1 MKSRLKKSSVSL
13 LAILIMAILMVLP
26 TGYEDAVIYKGTDK
40 VKAKVVSTDE
50 STVKSSGLIQSGEQ
64 FCEVELLGGK
74 FKGKTTRAV
83 NMLSGSLES
92 DKIFEEGDIAHV
104 VVSYSGDKISSVTMS
119 DHYRLDKEILLAGMF
134 VALLIAFAGWTGLRA
149 VYSFVITI
157 LTIWKILVPAY
168 LAGVNPVWC
177 GILITAFL
185 TLMIIFLVYGFD
197 RKTVAAVS
205 GAFLGILVTCVM
217 GCIFTDA
224 FKIHGAVMAYSES
237 LLYSGYQDLNLTK
250 IFMSG
255 IFIGASGAMMDLAV
269 DITSAVNEVVHKKPS
284 IGWKEAA
291 KSGMNVGRAAMGT
304 MTTTLLLAY
313 SGGYIA
319 LLMTFMAQ
327 GTPIENILN
336 YKYVSAELLD
346 TIVGSFGLVT
356 VAPFTA
362 LTSAV
367 LLTGKRYKEKV
378 SREWKEDLGNKTEKC
393 RCTEVEECGKLVSN
407 TKDSVDNYP
416 ESREKS

>member
-1 MKSRLKKSSVSL
+1 MLNRLKKNSASL
-13 LAILIMAILMVLP
+13 LAILLILILMALP
-26 TGYEDAVIYKGTDK
+26 TGYEDAAIYKGTDK
-40 VKAKVVSTDE
+40 VKAKVLSTDE
-50 STVKSSGLIQSGEQ
+50 STVRSSGLIRSGEQ
-64 FCEVELLGGK
+64 YCRLEILGGR
-74 FKGKTTRAV
+74 FKGQQAKGV

-92 DKIFEEGDIAHV
+92 DKMYQAGDVALV
-104 VVSYSGDKISSVTMS
+104 VISYSGDEILSIIMS
-119 DHYRLDKEILLAGMF
+119 DHYRLDKELILALMF
-134 VALLIAFAGWTGLRA
+134 VALLICFAGKKGFRA

-168 LAGVNPVWC
+168 LRGVNPIWC
-177 GILITAFL
+177 GILITVFL
-185 TLMIIFLVYGFD
+185 TVLIIFLVYGFD
-197 RKTVAAVS
+197 KKTIAASS
-205 GAFLGILVTCVM
+205 GALLGVIVTCLI

-224 FKIHGAVMAYSES
+224 FKIHGAVMSYSES
-237 LLYSGYQDLNLTK
+237 LLYSGYQDLNLTR

-255 IFIGASGAMMDLAV
+255 IFIGASGAMMDLSV
-269 DITSAVNEVVHKKPS
+269 DITSAVNEVIQKKPG

-291 KSGMNVGRAAMGT
+291 HSGMNVGRAAMGT

-336 YKYVSAELLD
+336 YKYVSAEILD

-362 LTSAV
+362 LTSGV
-367 LLTGKRYKEKV
+367 LLTGKKGGLEHKRIV
-378 SREWKEDLGNKTEKC
+378 KTQKKLS
-393 RCTEVEECGKLVSN
+393 GK
-407 TKDSVDNYP
+407 TAQP
-416 ESREKS
+416 